1 MHKRVR
7 LAAGVVSALLLATVM
22 VSCDDDDIVGIDDP
36 DFRATLTAANERPA
50 GASTA
55 TGTGVAT
62 FEDEGTHF
70 EYTLSVTGL
79 TSVTQAHIHGPA
91 GTDANASVIINLFI
105 PVVVNPGTV
114 NGVLATGT
122 ITDAHNSNF
131 SVAQLRTMF
140 NNGTAYV
147 NVHTSQ
153 FPAGAIRGQVV
164 VDD

>member
-1 MHKRVR
+1 MRKKVR
-7 LAAGVVSALLLATVM
+7 LVAGVVSALLLATVM
-22 VSCDDDDIVGIDDP
+22 VSCDDDDIIGLDEP
-36 DFRATLTAANERPA
+36 EFRATLIAANEVNPP
-50 GASTA
+50 STA

-79 TSVTQAHIHGPA
+79 SSITQAHIHGPA
-91 GTDANASVIINLFI
+91 AAGVNANVIINLFI
-105 PVVVNPGTV
+105 PVAVNPGTT
-114 NGVLATGT
+114 NGILATGT
-122 ITDAHNSNF
+122 ITDAHNPNF
-131 SVAQLRTMF
+131 TVAQLRTMF